1 MPDKRRLNLAF
12 SMASP
17 LHREAWEIL
26 AAVPAGRRTDAIC
39 HALCLVNV
47 RDRLLDAVRQVI
59 REELGSVDFIPAT
72 EKTEQPQA
80 GGVYENVLGFMISLQ
95 GDEVEGAA
103 GGLGW

>member
-17 LHREAWEIL
+17 LHQEAWEIL

-39 HALCLVNV
+39 HALCLVNA

-59 REELGSVDFIPAT
+59 REELGSVNFISAT

-80 GGVYENVLGFMISLQ
+80 GDVDENVLGFLLSLQ
-95 GDEVEGAA
+95 GDEEETA

>member
-1 MPDKRRLNLAF
+1 MLDKRRLNLAF

-39 HALCLVNV
+39 HALCLVNA
-47 RDRLLDAVRQVI
+47 RDSLLDAVRAAI
-59 REELGSVDFIPAT
+59 REELGGTSFTREKPEQRQEAGDVD
-72 EKTEQPQA
+72 
-80 GGVYENVLGFMISLQ
+80 ENVLGFLLSLQ
-95 GDEVEGAA
+95 GDEEETA